1 MIHYPSL
8 RNNLQ
13 PFLDFYDYEDI
24 TGYYIKK
31 KMERL
36 TQFSF
41 DGIEDILFNDPTINP
56 MEMSLEI
63 KEIDGGLF
71 NKIVTQIATFP
82 IENQIGRQMILGV
95 KETNTDKWVGFVR
108 LSSPVS
114 SIKPRNQ
121 YFGQTIP
128 LKQVNDHF
136 VNGQTIVPVQ
146 PFGFNYLGGK
156 LLSLICTSHE
166 VKNMFDKKYGTN
178 LLMFETTS
186 LYGTSKTVS
195 MYDGLEPY
203 IKFRGLTESTNYLF
217 PTDEVYYPLR
227 DLCREHYG
235 IESENGMLVTKKG
248 SSPKSREF
256 NKMISII
263 KDHIKDNEPDFYPVF
278 TKFLTEKTKTLQQK
292 RFYTSTYGFTN
303 VKEHLTTGEPLSCPN
318 EEKYSLDHIIGYWK
332 NKSYKRWS
340 KLNQEGQLRN
350 GLEIY
355 KLGQL
360 HNFDIIR

>member
-1 MIHYPSL
+1 MNYPSL
-8 RNNLQ
+8 LNKLQ
-13 PFLDFYDYEDI
+13 PFVDFYNYDDI
-24 TGYYIKK
+24 TGYYIQK

-41 DGIEDILFNDPTINP
+41 DGIEDILFNDPTVNP

-63 KEIDGGLF
+63 QEIDGGMF

-82 IENQIGRQMILGV
+82 IENQIGRQMIIGV
-95 KETNTDKWVGFVR
+95 KETTTDKWVGFIR

-114 SIKPRNQ
+114 SIKPRND
-121 YFGQTIP
+121 YFGQSLQ
-128 LKQVNDHF
+128 LKTVNDHF

-146 PFGFNYLGGK
+146 PFGYNYLGGK
-156 LLSLICTSHE
+156 LLSLICTSE
-166 VKNMFDKKYGTN
+166 QVRQMFNKKYGTN

-217 PTDEVYYPLR
+217 PTDKVYFPLR
-227 DLCREHYG
+227 DLCREYYG
-235 IESENGMLVTKKG
+235 IESENGMLVPKKG

-263 KDHIKDNEPDFYPVF
+263 KSHIKDNDPEYYKEF
-278 TKFLTEKTKTLQQK
+278 TTFLNTKTKTLQQK

-303 VKEHLTTGEPLSCPN
+303 VKEHLTTGEDLIRPN
-318 EEKYSLDHIIGYWK
+318 QDKYELDQIIQYWK

-340 KLNQEGQLRN
+340 KLKDGGQLRN

-360 HNFDIIR
+360 HDFDIIR

>member
-1 MIHYPSL
+1 MIPYPSL
-8 RNNLQ
+8 INKLQ
-13 PFLDFYDYEDI
+13 PFMDFYDYEDI
-24 TGYYIKK
+24 TGYYVKK

-36 TQFSF
+36 RQFSL
-41 DGIEDILFNDPTINP
+41 DGIEDLLFNDPSVNP
-56 MEMSLEI
+56 LEMSLEI
-63 KEIDGGLF
+63 KEIDGGQF
-71 NKIVTQIATFP
+71 NKLVTGIATFP

-95 KETNTDKWVGFVR
+95 KETNTNKWVGFVR

-114 SIKPRNQ
+114 SIKPRNE

-128 LKQVNDHF
+128 LKQVNDYF

-146 PFGFNYLGGK
+146 PFGYNYLGGK
-156 LLSLICTSHE
+156 LLSLICTSEE
-166 VKNMFDKKYGTN
+166 VREMFNKKYGTN

-186 LYGTSKTVS
+186 LYGTSKNVS

-203 IKFRGLTESTNYLF
+203 MKFRGLTESTNYLF
-217 PTDEVYYPLR
+217 PTDEVYFPLR
-227 DLCREHYG
+227 DLCREYYG
-235 IESENGMLVTKKG
+235 IEHEGNMLVTKKG

-256 NKMISII
+256 NRMISII
-263 KDHIKDNEPDFYPVF
+263 KNEIQRNDHTLYREFVEF
-278 TKFLTEKTKTLQQK
+278 MKTKTRTLQQK

-303 VKEHLTTGEPLSCPN
+303 VKEHLTTGEDLIRPN
-318 EEKYSLDHIIGYWK
+318 KDKYSLDNIIGYWK

-340 KLNQEGQLRN
+340 KLKQEGLLRN
-350 GLEIY
+350 DLEIY